1 MKNILLQNDKNAEQV
16 DNPNYPKP
24 TVAEIKKTFT
34 STSKSSC
41 SYNADIKITDSD
53 RAYLNKAQINVTQ
66 KFLDKYANTELH
78 VFENVHEDI
87 LLLNI
92 PADDE
97 SFEEFLLTYDK
108 TIGNKADNRSK
119 KFQTYTEY
127 FLNKLKT
134 LKHIQLYLER
144 IFEQS
149 DWNVVKVQMKFGVIW
164 ESQDVAK
171 ENKFNYYYQPVHYGS
186 AAKMPLLVVNSK
198 NRGNMCSY
206 ALSML

>member
-24 TVAEIKKTFT
+24 TVAQLKKTFT
-34 STSKSSC
+34 STSKSST

-53 RAYLNKAQINVTQ
+53 RAYLTRVQINITQ
-66 KFLDKYANTELH
+66 KFLDKFDNTELH
-78 VFENVHEDI
+78 VFENVHDDI

-92 PADDE
+92 PADQE
-97 SFEEFLLTYDK
+97 SFEEFLLSYDK
-108 TIGNKADNRSK
+108 TNGNKAVNGSK

-127 FLNKLKT
+127 YLNKLKS
-134 LKHIQLYLER
+134 LKHIQQYLDS
-144 IFEQS
+144 IFQES

-164 ESQDVAK
+164 ESKDVAK

-186 AAKMPLLVVNSK
+186 VAKMPLLVVIVDTENICIV
-198 NRGNMCSY
+198 MP
-206 ALSML
+206 